1 MNIINER
8 QLNNTRRK
16 LAELEAEYQRL
27 SDEPCEE
34 IARRARQLT
43 LRSMGSLIKQLK
55 EEIAYYESRKAH
67 PAG

>member
-27 SDEPCEE
+27 SDEPYEE
-34 IARRARQLT
+34 IARRPRRLT
-43 LRSMGSLIKQLK
+43 LRSMGSLMKQLK

-67 PAG
+67 PTG

>member
-16 LAELEAEYQRL
+16 LADLEAEHQRL
-27 SDEPCEE
+27 SEERCEE
-34 IARRARQLT
+34 KDRRSRQLT

-55 EEIAYYESRKAH
+55 EEIAYYETRKAH
-67 PAG
+67 PTG